1 MWGTLRGLLCL
12 GLLASQWQS
21 ARAEPWTEAAD
32 PNPQPAGAFVPAL
45 FSEFAADGYW
55 ASGVIVQ
62 NREVARGALIRFDAD
77 GRQQAR
83 SFVGANIQLPLKRL
97 ADGGVLYAAGRT
109 TAGDVRLT
117 RCELGRLDVAGKTQW
132 QIVLDGGDC
141 RGLEMDATGAIWVA
155 LGDHSSLRIA
165 AVLRL
170 REDGVIAARVGF
182 DDPLDTLVEMRA
194 DPAAAGVFVAGHRRD
209 AGNPQV
215 ARARIQR
222 LRADGSADWLW
233 QSSTSA
239 TASSVAHLRVS
250 ASAGIFALSSR
261 FVPGG
266 SGRREKDWLAVGLS
280 LGGVPRFETTIRFD
294 KAATIVGSSAPV
306 ADGLWL
312 VLQHGGNGSD
322 GASDTT
328 ISVARL
334 SASGNLT
341 SSRTISGG
349 QFCGSR
355 ATHCPLAPRRDGGLW
370 LLVYDGANET
380 HSIVGV
386 DGEGRERA
394 RLPVFSQLGLL
405 LLPDDRALGITGRG
419 LLGPIGA
426 QRIGFDQPAE
436 PWSQLAVP
444 GRPLAPIEAVAS
456 DGAVAQ
462 WISQPN
468 AIDTVLP
475 STLTFRASDTAPIA
489 WQIEFALATGK
500 MQLSVSR
507 SMVCLAGWGQD
518 LVSIHY
524 LLQCHRRSDGSLL
537 WQDTRPPPG
546 GSSINR
552 FQAVAALDDG
562 RAVAI
567 SSEFGELSHW
577 LLGDDGEILSEQSYP
592 LLGSTQQGLLLS
604 QATFNAQGDA
614 LLAGFDFSYGSG
626 SLLRLD
632 HDGSERFRSAFTG
645 NVTFANS
652 QNRLAFASDGGAIM
666 YGDESSVIARYLA
679 SGEKLWELIADQPVA
694 DLVVDGDTIVYS
706 MRDGG
711 VSLRNGDG
719 EVFFNPGEWEL
730 VALDSASGD
739 ERWRFPLGASFGW
752 SAGIAL
758 IAPQRLAALQT
769 ERNHL
774 RYRELDIAAGTL
786 LREQTD
792 SCGGE
797 ICECSAYLCVPF
809 FTQQFVV
816 LQPPLPLQWVDG
828 RLRARVGNLHAGAG
842 WGSNVLEL
850 ADAGRVASTVRAD
863 QDGVSGAWYAPW
875 SSGQGLA
882 FDWIVGSRTLFAN
895 WLTFAPDG
903 GNDPSGLRWYTL
915 QGELAEPSPDAALDI
930 FINEGGRFGVGVTAP
945 RRVGSARL
953 RFESCDRAQFSYQ
966 FDPDESEGLSGL
978 VTLSRLTPG
987 VACSGSPAGTNSPA
1001 VSDAI
1006 DGAWFDPASSGQGL
1020 MFNAIPA
1027 QDTLFAT
1034 WFTYD
1039 TESAADDLRQQHWF
1053 TLQGPL
1059 GTGGQSTLDIIRTTG
1074 GALFRVPTSNSQR
1087 VGTATVT
1094 RFGCDRL
1101 RLDYQFDDSEIAGP
1115 FRRIS
1120 DFRELQRIGG
1130 CAD

>member
-1 MWGTLRGLLCL
+1 LALL
-12 GLLASQWQS
+12 WQS
-21 ARAEPWTEAAD
+21 ASAEPWTEAAD
-32 PNPQPAGAFVPAL
+32 PNPQLAGTFVPAL

-109 TAGDVRLT
+109 SAGDVRLT
-117 RCELGRLDVAGKTQW
+117 RCELGRLDVTGKTQW

-141 RGLEMDATGAIWVA
+141 RGLELDATGAIWVA

-165 AVLRL
+165 TVLRL
-170 REDGVIAARVGF
+170 REDGVVAARVGF

-194 DPAAAGVFVAGHRRD
+194 DPAATGVFVAGHRRD
-209 AGNPQV
+209 AGNSQA

-239 TASSVAHLRVS
+239 TASSVVHLLVS

-261 FVPGG
+261 FVPDG

-312 VLQHGGNGSD
+312 VLQQGGNGSD
-322 GASDTT
+322 GASDST

-334 SASGNLT
+334 SANGKLT
-341 SSRTISGG
+341 SSRTISGA

-386 DGEGRERA
+386 DGEGSERA

-405 LLPDDRALGITGRG
+405 LLPDDRALGVTGRG
-419 LLGPIGA
+419 LLTPIGA

-444 GRPLAPIEAVAS
+444 GRALAAIEAVAS

-552 FQAVAALDDG
+552 FQAIAALDDG

-567 SSEFGELSHW
+567 SSEFGNLSHW
-577 LLGDDGEILSEQSYP
+577 LLGEDGQILSEQSYP

-614 LLAGFDFSYGSG
+614 LLAGGG
-626 SLLRLD
+626 TLLRLD
-632 HDGSERFRSAFTG
+632 HDGRERFRTAFAGQGST
-645 NVTFANS
+645 
-652 QNRLAFASDGGAIM
+652 NRLVFASDGGAIM

-679 SGEKLWELIADQPVA
+679 SGEKLWELIADRPVA

-828 RLRARVGNLHAGAG
+828 RLRARVGNLQVGAG
-842 WGSNVLEL
+842 WGSSVLEL
-850 ADAGRVASTVRAD
+850 ADAGRAASTVRAN

-875 SSGQGLA
+875 SSGQGLVLE
-882 FDWIVGSRTLFAN
+882 WIADARTLFAT
-895 WLTFAPDG
+895 WLTFAPEG

-915 QGELAEPSPDAALDI
+915 QGVLADPSPDAAMDI
-930 FINEGGRFGVGVTAP
+930 LINEGGRFGIGVTAP
-945 RRVGSARL
+945 RRVGSAHL
-953 RFESCDRAQFSYQ
+953 RFESCDRAQLRYQ
-966 FDPDESEGLSGL
+966 FDPDENEGLSGS

-987 VACSGSPAGTNSPA
+987 AGCNGSPATTSVALDSG
-1001 VSDAI
+1001 VQ
-1006 DGAWFDPASSGQGL
+1006 GAWFEPATSGQGL
-1020 MFNAIPA
+1020 MFNTIPA
-1027 QDTLFAT
+1027 QDPAQSTVFAT

-1039 TESAADDLRQQHWF
+1039 TDTAPDDPRQQHWF

-1059 GTGGQSTLDIIRTTG
+1059 GTGGQTTLAIIRTIGGSLNSLPTG
-1074 GALFRVPTSNSQR
+1074 NSQR

-1115 FRRIS
+1115 FRRVS